1 VYTLSPAAVGRR
13 GGPGLRP
20 EGLQDWL
27 AVVPAVTH
35 AALLDRA
42 GWLPAG
48 WRVSAFGT
56 ENRSARSPLLL
67 TDGDG
72 ASNQFASAHG
82 PHKRDTRK
90 INGKAS
96 DRHRLDA
103 VVEFTFRAYES
114 QPDWE

>member
-1 VYTLSPAAVGRR
+1 VYTLRSAAIGRR
-13 GGPGLRP
+13 GGPSLGP

-42 GWLPAG
+42 GWLSAG
-48 WRVSAFGT
+48 WPVSAFGT
-56 ENRSARSPLLL
+56 ENRSAGSPVLLN
-67 TDGDG
+67 DGDG
-72 ASNQFASAHG
+72 ASNQLASAHG

-96 DRHRLDA
+96 DGHRLDA
-103 VVEFTFRAYES
+103 VVEFTFRADES